1 MKIKYNV
8 SNIKCIGCENRI
20 MNSLKMIKRV
30 KSVLAVHN
38 KGEVIVEL
46 KNEKVSNEVKKLLN
60 NLDFP
65 VNSEDI
71 VK

>member
-1 MKIKYNV
+1 
-8 SNIKCIGCENRI
+8 
-20 MNSLKMIKRV
+20 MIKGV
-30 KSVLAVHN
+30 KSVQADHN

-46 KNEKVSNEVKKLLN
+46 KSEKVSDEVKKLLN

>member
-1 MKIKYNV
+1 MTLNEYYKKYLSLN
-8 SNIKCIGCENRI
+8 NELKK
-20 MNSLKMIKRV
+20 SLKFK
-30 KSVLAVHN
+30 
-38 KGEVIVEL
+38 
-46 KNEKVSNEVKKLLN
+46 KVLLN

>member
-8 SNIKCIGCENRI
+8 SNIKCTGCENRI
-20 MNSLKMIKRV
+20 MNSLKMIKGV
-30 KSVLAVHN
+30 KSVQADHN

-46 KNEKVSNEVKKLLN
+46 KNEKVSEKIKDLLN

-65 VNSEDI
+65 VNSEEV

>member
-8 SNIKCIGCENRI
+8 SNIKCTGCENRI
-20 MNSLKMIKRV
+20 MNSLKMIKGV
-30 KSVLAVHN
+30 KSVQADHN
-38 KGEVIVEL
+38 KGEVIVE
-46 KNEKVSNEVKKLLN
+46 KKKEKVSDEVKDLLN

-65 VNSEDI
+65 VNSEEP